1 MRSRHDTITI
11 TSPQRRH
18 HHPTMSGIENNN
30 RIVWFRAMERATWP
44 KRGTFHS
51 EDYNRKPS
59 DGLMM
64 MNWNL
69 SKCTHLK
76 YDDVPFSYFNC
87 ILHRKKT
94 KRKKCATQW
103 IRMRIKETVKCK
115 VNKTCTHSAPIQL
128 FREMIQFLF
137 LFQFSA
143 YRSCL
148 PGVARQCIHTTATVI
163 HNLVTRI
170 EKK

>member
-18 HHPTMSGIENNN
+18 HHPTLSGIEYNN
-30 RIVWFRAMERATWP
+30 RIVCFRAMERATWP

-69 SKCTHLK
+69 SKYTHLK
-76 YDDVPFSYFNC
+76 YDDVPFLYFNC

-94 KRKKCATQW
+94 KREKMCNTMDPNGNKRDSKMQSKQNMHTLGTHP
-103 IRMRIKETVKCK
+103 IVPRDDTVFVSLSVFGIPK
-115 VNKTCTHSAPIQL
+115 L
-128 FREMIQFLF
+128 FT
-137 LFQFSA
+137 
-143 YRSCL
+143 RSCT
-148 PGVARQCIHTTATVI
+148 PMHSCHCHSNSQSRSSH
-163 HNLVTRI
+163 
-170 EKK
+170 